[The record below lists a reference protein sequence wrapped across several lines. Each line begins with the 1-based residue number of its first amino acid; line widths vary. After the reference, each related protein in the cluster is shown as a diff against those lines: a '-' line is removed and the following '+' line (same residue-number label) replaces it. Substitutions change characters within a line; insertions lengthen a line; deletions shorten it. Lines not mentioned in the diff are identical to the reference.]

1 MSLWNKMQKYEKHRQ
16 LRVFQILRHSA
27 LILLALSLVGCVTYK
42 KQSKYMD
49 AVEAPFH
56 DLNLIQKGIP
66 SVLVEA
72 EIAPY
77 LVPSDQSCVAL
88 SASIYELDVALGS
101 DQKGSLRDPTMYERA
116 IEELDEQAVDA
127 IRNTTESIVPFR
139 GWVRKLSGAA
149 RHSKRIAR
157 AKAAGMI
164 RRAFLKGV
172 RVSKNCPMVMP
183 QQPFGP
189 TTLNVAPLKK
199 VNGRT

>member
-1 MSLWNKMQKYEKHRQ
+1 MQNNEKHRSF
-16 LRVFQILRHSA
+16 LVLRHLA
-27 LILLALSLVGCVTYK
+27 LICCALSLTGSVVHQ
-42 KQSKYMD
+42 KQSKYID

-77 LVPSDQSCVAL
+77 LVPSDQSCEAL
-88 SASIYELDVALGS
+88 SKSIYELDAALGA
-101 DQKGSLRDPTMYERA
+101 DQKGHLQDPTLYERA
-116 IEELDEQAVDA
+116 VDELDEQAVDA
-127 IRNTTESIVPFR
+127 IRNTTESVVPFR

-149 RHSKRIAR
+149 RHAKRISR
-157 AKAAGMI
+157 ANAAGLI
-164 RRAFLKGV
+164 RRSFLKGI
-172 RVSKNCPMVMP
+172 RVSKNCPMVLP

-189 TTLNVAPLKK
+189 SALNFTSFRK